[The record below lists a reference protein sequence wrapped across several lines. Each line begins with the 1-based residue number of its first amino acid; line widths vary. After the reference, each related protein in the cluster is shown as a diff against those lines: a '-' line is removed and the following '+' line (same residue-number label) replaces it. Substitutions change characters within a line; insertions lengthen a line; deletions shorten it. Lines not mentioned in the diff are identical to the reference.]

1 MSIISKA
8 SSTRKPPATAPPAS
22 RPAAE
27 LVGPPPADSAGA
39 DSGPPAGTGGTGSR
53 ARRWLRVLSVMGPA
67 FIVGAWQFGPGN
79 LLSAVQAGNGYG
91 YSLIW
96 VIAVSTLL
104 MLGFTDMSVRIA
116 LSASGSLIGTV
127 KETLGRWVGTV
138 AGVGVFGITLM
149 FSVGN
154 AVGSGIGLSLLFGGS
169 PAVWTLACTAVVAGV
184 VFARRYY
191 SVFERAMIG
200 IIALMAAGFIASA
213 VLTGPDWSAAGAGFA
228 PTIPS
233 GVGLLLVAL
242 VGTNFSINAAFYT
255 GYATRERGLRRDQYR
270 AITIADTVPG
280 IVAPGVMT
288 ILVIVVA
295 ATAATRTGVESS
307 SLGQLAGVLE
317 PLAGDV
323 GSKIFALGF
332 FAAAFSSM
340 VANATAGGTLL
351 SDGLG
356 WGNSLARPRVK
367 ALILVVLAFGLTVTL
382 AAGGQSP
389 VQLLILAQA
398 LTVVFAPVLGVLL
411 LVLAN
416 HKGLMGDLRNKPWQN
431 VIGVLGLVA
440 ILATC
445 YRLVVGILGG

>member
-1 MSIISKA
+1 MSSSISKVPA
-8 SSTRKPPATAPPAS
+8 PAAPPATVPAH
-22 RPAAE
+22 PQP
-27 LVGPPPADSAGA
+27 GNPGGG
-39 DSGPPAGTGGTGSR
+39 DSGPPATAAATDRVG
-53 ARRWLRVLSVMGPA
+53 RRWLQALSVMGPA

-79 LLSAVQAGNGYG
+79 LLSAVEAGNNHG

-96 VIAVSTLL
+96 VIAVSTVL

-116 LSASGSLIGTV
+116 LKARGSLIGTV
-127 KETLGRWVGTV
+127 KDTLGRWVGTV

-154 AVGSGIGLSLLFGGS
+154 AVGSGIGLSLLFGGK
-169 PAVWTLACTAVVAGV
+169 PALWTLACTVVVAGV

-191 SVFERAMIG
+191 SVFERGMIG
-200 IIALMAAGFIASA
+200 IIALMAAGFLAA
-213 VLTGPDWSAAGAGFA
+213 ALLTGPDWSAAGAGLA

-255 GYATRERGLRRDQYR
+255 GYATRERGLQREQYR
-270 AITIADTVPG
+270 AITMADTIPG
-280 IVAPGVMT
+280 IIAPGLMT
-288 ILVIVVA
+288 ILVIIVA

-317 PLAGDV
+317 PLAGEV

-356 WGNSLARPRVK
+356 WGNSVSRPRVK
-367 ALILVVLAFGLTVTL
+367 VLILVILGFGLTVTL
-382 AAGGQSP
+382 IAGGQSP

-411 LVLAN
+411 FVLAN

-431 VIGVLGLVA
+431 VLAIIGLIA